1 MTVSQQEYA
10 LLALDSYNGEG
21 ASTPHI
27 AQSGWTR
34 IVLNPPYDELNPEFA
49 ATAYTND
56 DQVVIAYRG
65 TNGTIELLNEAMFNS
80 VTGVPST
87 QILDAYNFY
96 KAVEAL
102 HSDKTI
108 SFTGHS
114 LGGSLAA
121 IMSAHTGLDAQV
133 FAPVPYE
140 DAADAISAGYTWYI
154 LSEELGDVP
163 VRTNSSSSPFSG
175 IEITTVEGEVAGLL
189 PGAPTPHLT
198 LQSALNLSSIQKHG
212 MALHSLILYG
222 DDTGGSQSWPVRNM
236 GPCVRRNCVT
246 AHTPAA
252 GKPPVWRS
260 ASPST
265 MAAAVA
271 TLRDL
276 IPGRIGMRTR
286 TSAAAWTS
294 SGTPALSRP
303 SSRVS
308 EVEKAKST

>member
-10 LLALDSYNGEG
+10 LLALYSYNGEG

-34 IVLNPPYDELNPEFA
+34 IVLNPPYDELNPEFS

-121 IMSAHTGLDAQV
+121 IMSAHTGHEAQIL
-133 FAPVPYE
+133 APVPYE
-140 DAADAISAGYTWYI
+140 NAANAILPGYTWYI
-154 LSEELGDVP
+154 SDDELGPIDVLGAVP
-163 VRTNSSSSPFSG
+163 EKTNSNSSPFSG
-175 IEITTVEGEVAGLL
+175 NEITTVEGEVAGLL
-189 PGAPTPHLT
+189 PGAPTPHLS
-198 LQSALNLSSIQKHG
+198 LQSALNLSSIQKHS

-222 DDTGGSQSWPVRNM
+222 DDTGGSQIV
-236 GPCVRRNCVT
+236 
-246 AHTPAA
+246 A
-252 GKPPVWRS
+252 GAQHGAR
-260 ASPST
+260 
-265 MAAAVA
+265 
-271 TLRDL
+271 
-276 IPGRIGMRTR
+276 MRG
-286 TSAAAWTS
+286 
-294 SGTPALSRP
+294 GT
-303 SSRVS
+303 
-308 EVEKAKST
+308 T